1 MTPTLIHP
9 WRKKVQDVATVRLG
23 TITNSPMHPRIEDS
37 RTGTASSSGNT
48 PHRSSSFGSRTY
60 ARAATVANFV
70 HDNAVSIAKGL
81 PRKRKLQQQKSFPDP
96 SPYSAPRRGRRNDLV
111 PIVQTE
117 KVTYNRWFIQPR
129 ATWKVRWDLW
139 IGFIIAYSVVLIP
152 YRIGFGIELAAWEQV
167 LNSCFDSSFAVD
179 VVLNFFTGYY
189 DEDVLVYELRRI
201 RQRYI
206 RSWFLFDVASTVPL
220 DQFLQVVTK
229 ASSSLLTLKLIRVF
243 RLFRLLKLM
252 RLLRLKRAME
262 AVQVD
267 ALNAHVLQT
276 IKSLLTIIFIIHLVA
291 CGWYMF
297 YTWDPQGKN
306 WVTNIEPEGFKSPYL
321 VSFYWV
327 SNTMMSVGYGDIYG
341 ITDGERLYSIFVA
354 CLGSICVGMI
364 IANIQMLTE
373 NYNPRGI
380 MLKQKMQDTKEFLIQ
395 RSIPR
400 RLRQRVISQFEF
412 HWSHRTVFDEDY
424 LLEQFP
430 KSLQYEIL
438 AASMEAFVK
447 KFPFFGMTSVEF
459 FVFAIPRLRPIVLGP
474 GQILV
479 DAESV
484 WEELYFLTSGTVETV
499 QSNLVVGSLSPGEI
513 CGIEY
518 LANARRRYTHT
529 YRSISKTELYAMY
542 SKDLLEALD
551 KCPVAHKY
559 LEDLA
564 AILGERYAESA
575 RRGKRALQRQRTI
588 RAVRREP
595 FTEGEPYLHKRHRKS
610 ISSINMHS
618 VPADFITRMDTTIA
632 GDEVVTH
639 WSIIR
644 HYSISRITWDIVMGF
659 MVSITA
665 VTVPFRIA
673 FDVQD
678 VLVFYATD
686 RTSDVL
692 FVIDVFLSFCTTY
705 VDDTGVEIVD
715 RFEIRRHYLKT
726 TFFVDVASTIPFD
739 FVVEAVATGNVFKS
753 LRLIRTL
760 KLIKLLRLM
769 RLSKL
774 LKMNSQWMTEFDINV
789 DTVRLLKLLAPVMI
803 IAHYVGCFWYY
814 ISADQPSDN
823 AWWGNKN
830 IYFEDPESIISKYIA
845 SIYWAITTM
854 TTVGFGDI
862 YAVNDYEKGY
872 SILVLI
878 GGTTLF
884 AYVVGTVIEVASNSK
899 SLVNREHEMVQRVNA
914 YIKERGVS
922 SEFIVACQEHLRF
935 VDAEKT
941 FFVENS
947 LFDALSYSLRS
958 ELILILNGGMVSK
971 VRFFD
976 KKPKWFLTLI
986 LPRLVPQFYLEGDIL
1001 IYQNNPVSGIFFVM
1015 NGAVIAKTRHFAP
1028 VPNARTTSTIGRSH
1042 SSVDHIIA
1050 DQQGTIAKIYEGEF
1064 FGYKETLTETVA
1076 QYNLFAMRATGT
1088 YLLPRERL
1096 DEFEAQ
1102 YPHVMDEVRS
1112 LIIQSI
1118 TRQQKIVAGWQNN
1131 DAIGLTSLDRERV
1144 AELNIARRGGDHD
1157 TIRASLSGAS
1167 MLGRRRSSSHAPTG
1181 HDSAN
1186 PAAMADAQTDRSSG
1200 DITDRSDDQGD
1211 QTTVQVLEHIANEQ
1225 APKPARH
1232 ASAVLHGG
1240 ATVSLPGLVE
1250 SMGIAQP
1257 LSGEPSSATLSFSAE
1272 SVPAGVQSY
1281 TNLAAR
1287 RPNSA
1292 TTSSTVHPS
1301 GDDEMT
1307 PIQRQLEGADN
1318 VGAFRS
1324 SRQYSA
1330 SMRDVGNNQRR
1341 PSERYLAMRKG
1352 DVTAL
1357 VDELLSG
1364 DGFQV
1369 QRTASGRSQL

>member
-1 MTPTLIHP
+1 MKRTLIHP

-23 TITNSPMHPRIEDS
+23 PLANSP
-37 RTGTASSSGNT
+37 T
-48 PHRSSSFGSRTY
+48 RST
-60 ARAATVANFV
+60 ATVANFV
-70 HDNAVSIAKGL
+70 HDNALSIAKGL

-96 SPYSAPRRGRRNDLV
+96 SLYTAPRRVRRNDLV
-111 PIVQTE
+111 PVIQPE
-117 KVTYNRWFIQPR
+117 KVKYDRWFIQPR
-129 ATWKVRWDLW
+129 AAWKVRWDLW
-139 IGFIIAYSVVLIP
+139 IGFIIAYSVILIP
-152 YRIGFGIELAAWEQV
+152 YRIGFGIDLSGWEQIM
-167 LNSCFDSSFAVD
+167 NYCFDSSFAVD
-179 VVLNFFTGYY
+179 VILNFFTGYY
-189 DEDVLVYELRRI
+189 DEDVLVCELRRI
-201 RQRYI
+201 RQRYL
-206 RSWFLFDVASTVPL
+206 RSWFIFDIASTVPL
-220 DQFLQVVTK
+220 DQFLQVVTN

-276 IKSLLTIIFIIHLVA
+276 LKSLLTIIFIIHLVA

-297 YTWDPQGKN
+297 YTWDPTGPN
-306 WVTNIEPEGFKSPYL
+306 WVTNIEAKGFKSPYL

-327 SNTMMSVGYGDIYG
+327 SNTMMSVGYGEIYG

-380 MLKQKMQDTKEFLIQ
+380 MLKQKLQDTKEFLIQ
-395 RSIPR
+395 RGIPR

-424 LLEQFP
+424 LLQQFP

-438 AASMEAFVK
+438 AASMESFVK

-474 GQILV
+474 GQVLV

-484 WEELYFLTSGTVETV
+484 WEELYFLTSGSVETV

-518 LANARRRYTHT
+518 LVNSRRRYTHT

-542 SKDLLEALD
+542 SKDLLEAID

-564 AILGERYAESA
+564 VILGERYEESA
-575 RRGKRALQRQRTI
+575 RRGRRAMQRMRSI
-588 RAVRREP
+588 RAVRRES
-595 FTEGEPYLHKRHRKS
+595 FTRGEPFLHKRHRKS
-610 ISSINMHS
+610 ISSINLHTMA
-618 VPADFITRMDTTIA
+618 PDLITRMDMTVA

-639 WSIIR
+639 WSVIR
-644 HYSISRITWDIVMGF
+644 HYSKLRISWDIVMGF

-686 RTSDVL
+686 RISDVL
-692 FVIDVFLSFCTTY
+692 FVLDVVLSFCTTY

-715 RFEIRRHYLKT
+715 RKEIRRHYLKT
-726 TFFVDVASTIPFD
+726 TFFVDIMATIPFD
-739 FVVEAVATGNVFKS
+739 FVVEAVAAGNVFKS

-774 LKMNSQWMTEFDINV
+774 LKMNSQWMAEFDINV

-803 IAHYVGCFWYY
+803 IAHYVGCFWFYM
-814 ISADQPSDN
+814 SADRDADD
-823 AWWGNKN
+823 AWWGNL
-830 IYFEDPESIISKYIA
+830 YFEDPDSILSKYIA

-862 YAVNDYEKGY
+862 VPVNDLEKAY
-872 SILVLI
+872 CILVLI

-899 SLVNREHEMVQRVNA
+899 SLMNREHEMVQRVNA

-922 SEFIVACQEHLRF
+922 TEFIVACQEHLRF
-935 VDAEKT
+935 VDSEKT
-941 FFVENS
+941 FFAENS
-947 LFDALSYSLRS
+947 LLDALSYSLRS
-958 ELILILNGGMVSK
+958 ELTLILNGGVVSK
-971 VRFFD
+971 IRFFD
-976 KKPKWFLTLI
+976 KKPKWFLTLM
-986 LPRLVPQFYLEGDIL
+986 LPRLVPQFFLEGDIL
-1001 IYQNNPVSGIFFVM
+1001 IYQDNPVSGIFFLM

-1028 VPNARTTSTIGRSH
+1028 VPNAHATMTSGRSQ
-1042 SSVDHIIA
+1042 SSGGDHVIA
-1050 DQQGTIAKIYEGEF
+1050 DHQGTIAKIYEGEF

-1088 YLLPRERL
+1088 YLLPRECL

-1102 YPHVMDEVRS
+1102 YPRVMDEIRS

-1118 TRQQKIVAGWQNN
+1118 TRQQKVVSGWQNN
-1131 DAIGLTSLDRERV
+1131 DAIGLTSVDRERV
-1144 AELNIARRGGDHD
+1144 AELNITRRGGDHD
-1157 TIRASLSGAS
+1157 TIRASVSGIS
-1167 MLGRRRSSSHAPTG
+1167 MLHRRHSSFVSSTGLGLGLMAQSVAAEVAAHAFRAGRRSS
-1181 HDSAN
+1181 
-1186 PAAMADAQTDRSSG
+1186 
-1200 DITDRSDDQGD
+1200 I
-1211 QTTVQVLEHIANEQ
+1211 
-1225 APKPARH
+1225 
-1232 ASAVLHGG
+1232 
-1240 ATVSLPGLVE
+1240 SL
-1250 SMGIAQP
+1250 
-1257 LSGEPSSATLSFSAE
+1257 
-1272 SVPAGVQSY
+1272 
-1281 TNLAAR
+1281 
-1287 RPNSA
+1287 
-1292 TTSSTVHPS
+1292 
-1301 GDDEMT
+1301 
-1307 PIQRQLEGADN
+1307 
-1318 VGAFRS
+1318 
-1324 SRQYSA
+1324 
-1330 SMRDVGNNQRR
+1330 RDVNGQRR
-1341 PSERYLAMRKG
+1341 PSERYLAMRKT

-1364 DGFQV
+1364 DGFQI
-1369 QRTASGRSQL
+1369 QRTGSGRTQKPTVTN